1 MTHQVFHI
9 RGIVKVSALGN
20 RIEHEELN
28 MDMQCQDDMN
38 GCGKVGVKPTVH
50 LTLQH
55 PMNSGSVVRSDKM
68 DHSSGGI
75 HLPDAV
81 IIKSEKSFMHNGS

>member
-9 RGIVKVSALGN
+9 RGIVEVSALGN

-55 PMNSGSVVRSDKM
+55 LMNSGGVVRSNKVK
-68 DHSSGGI
+68 DHRSGGI
-75 HLPDAV
+75 HLPDAD
-81 IIKSEKSFMHNGS
+81 IISEKSFLLNGS